1 MLHQSHAGVTGPA
14 FLVVVAHDVLVV
26 GVRVLCQVS
35 LDQIS
40 GRVCGEPGMVEGR
53 SRFIRGGK
61 KKDILHL
68 VQVTKVAQPILLEHQ
83 TDSTSSMQNQHFF
96 GII

>member
-1 MLHQSHAGVTGPA
+1 MKREGSTDGLVRDSQVDVMLHQSHAGVTGPA

-40 GRVCGEPGMVEGR
+40 GLVCGEPAMVEAR
-53 SRFIRGGK
+53 
-61 KKDILHL
+61 
-68 VQVTKVAQPILLEHQ
+68 
-83 TDSTSSMQNQHFF
+83 
-96 GII
+96 